1 MFLLVFTLALGFGGL
16 QAQNSVGTPAEQ
28 YKAIVKEFNDAA
40 HDLHLRSR
48 SGESQDPPAAR
59 VFELAPR
66 LLELAEK
73 NPREPFAFD
82 ALVMVITQTVWIE
95 NNTKH
100 PGWGIDNPQK
110 KALAMLLRDHVTS
123 DKFGLACWRSCYG
136 FSQECE
142 AFLRTALAKSPHRD
156 VQAQACLRL
165 AQFLNARANR
175 LDLLNELP
183 EMAKRYEGM
192 FGKDYLDELRRTDRV
207 VVAKEVEAL
216 YERAANEFAD
226 GNLPYKEKV
235 GDRAKTELFELRH
248 LTIGKPAADI
258 DGVDQDGQRFKLS
271 DYRGKVV
278 LLYFWSEY

>member
-1 MFLLVFTLALGFGGL
+1 
-16 QAQNSVGTPAEQ
+16 
-28 YKAIVKEFNDAA
+28 
-40 HDLHLRSR
+40 
-48 SGESQDPPAAR
+48 
-59 VFELAPR
+59 
-66 LLELAEK
+66 
-73 NPREPFAFD
+73 
-82 ALVMVITQTVWIE
+82 
-95 NNTKH
+95 
-100 PGWGIDNPQK
+100 
-110 KALAMLLRDHVTS
+110 
-123 DKFGLACWRSCYG
+123 
-136 FSQECE
+136 
-142 AFLRTALAKSPHRD
+142 
-156 VQAQACLRL
+156 
-165 AQFLNARANR
+165 
-175 LDLLNELP
+175 
-183 EMAKRYEGM
+183 MAKRYEGM